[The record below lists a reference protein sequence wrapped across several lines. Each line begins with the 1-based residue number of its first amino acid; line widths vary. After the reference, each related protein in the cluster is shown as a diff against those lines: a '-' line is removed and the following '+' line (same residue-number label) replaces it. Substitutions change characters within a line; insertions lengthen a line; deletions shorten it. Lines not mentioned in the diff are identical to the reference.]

1 MSLMVKQDTLT
12 TDSLAQI
19 AASLDMGPLQ
29 EPEAVSFTFDT
40 IGWPILGGLVLLG
53 IVVLMVLQVR
63 AYHKNRYR
71 REALSELEN
80 VVNGKRPLFYS
91 FVLLKRTAM
100 HAYGRNK
107 VGEMYGKSWY
117 EFLDKK
123 AQGVSFAALQERID
137 RLIYQDELPEE
148 QVKTA
153 IITNTKKWIKDH
165 VSR

>member
-1 MSLMVKQDTLT
+1 MMVRQDTLA

-19 AASLDMGPLQ
+19 AAGLKLGPLQ
-29 EPEAVSFTFDT
+29 EPEAVSFTFET
-40 IGWPILGGLVLLG
+40 IGWPILGGLGLLG
-53 IVVLMVLQVR
+53 IVVLVVLQVR

-71 REALSELEN
+71 REALAELEN
-80 VVNGKRPLFYS
+80 VASGKRPLFYS

-100 HAYGRNK
+100 HAYGRDT
-107 VGEMYGKSWY
+107 VGQMYGKSWY
-117 EFLDKK
+117 TFLDKK
-123 AQGVSFAALQERID
+123 AQGVGFMALEERID

-165 VSR
+165 ATR